1 MAVFDWWL
9 LIVGVLVGAGLVW
22 LVLADSARREAD
34 ILDDELPVEAAWL
47 SATLADEGRQVDQP
61 TAERLLRL
69 HRLYLA
75 SLPPDEEPAM
85 DPEPI
90 ADTEHATDDARSVAV
105 PWTPDADTAGREDD
119 LRPHRSDG

>member
-34 ILDDELPVEAAWL
+34 VLEDELPVEAAWL
-47 SATLADEGRQVDQP
+47 SAALADEGRHVDQP

-69 HRLYLA
+69 HRVYLT
-75 SLPPDEEPAM
+75 SLPPDDEP
-85 DPEPI
+85 P
-90 ADTEHATDDARSVAV
+90 TDEAPSPDVPPPPSVA
-105 PWTPDADTAGREDD
+105 WTAGADTAQDDD
-119 LRPHRSDG
+119 LRAHRSDG

>member
-34 ILDDELPVEAAWL
+34 VLEEELPVEAAWL
-47 SATLADEGRQVDQP
+47 SAALEDEGRHVDQP

-69 HRLYLA
+69 HRVYLA
-75 SLPPDEEPAM
+75 SLPPDEEPTA
-85 DPEPI
+85 ESGSTI
-90 ADTEHATDDARSVAV
+90 AESSSPPAAPADDAPVRDEV
-105 PWTPDADTAGREDD
+105 
-119 LRPHRSDG
+119 RPHRAND